1 MIDCDEPE
9 RVPDQVLRAGCSSA
23 SGSPSLHI
31 PDPEGDEL
39 TAYCDKLKRA
49 RNPLRKPIYVFPTAH
64 RDWCSLCINEQQK
77 RLARA
82 DGGQTHMGD
91 LTAADGRLYLPD
103 RYANAEKGIVV
114 RQRRSTIDHK
124 NGVHGDYSMWKGDS
138 NECDDETAQNPNL
151 GADEVQLKLYGEEPE
166 LYRVRE
172 VTTDGGAVRMSK
184 PVSDV
189 EDAEI
194 VRCVCESCG
203 DIRGSWEG
211 EEIAEI
217 LNDEGN
223 IKQGYGGGCLSCD
236 GTLVRW
242 EFLKFEEAAHD

>member
-1 MIDCDEPE
+1 MTNSTDKPA
-9 RVPDQVLRAGCSSA
+9 RVPDTVLRAGVTCD
-23 SGSPSLHI
+23 GSQTKLHI
-31 PDPEGDEL
+31 ADERGDDAL
-39 TAYCDKLKRA
+39 CGHLKNANSVREKS
-49 RNPLRKPIYVFPTAH
+49 LDVFPEAW
-64 RDWCSLCINEQQK
+64 RDWCSRCVERQRE

-91 LTAADGRLYLPD
+91 LTAEDGRLYLPD
-103 RYANAEKGIVV
+103 RYADAEKGIVV

-172 VTTDGGAVRMSK
+172 LATDGGIRMSK
-184 PVSDV
+184 PVSSP

-194 VRCVCESCG
+194 VQCVCESCG
-203 DIRGSWEG
+203 DIRGKWEDD
-211 EEIAEI
+211 EIDEI
-217 LNDEGN
+217 LDDDGN

-242 EFLKFEEAAHD
+242 EFLEFEEVDG